1 MSRYFEAFHKTNP
14 DAVEQV
20 LPEAPGPLVSGRARP
35 ETSGSPAA
43 VPPVEIAAVPAAAQP
58 VEVPVVPPA
67 SPFQFPERVRKVSI
81 RFHAGAPVFPFD
93 GTDTIAAER
102 YRSVRTKLIQHPS
115 RPKFLAISSS
125 GIGDG
130 KSITSINLAAA
141 LALKQE
147 ATVLLMECDFRRPSL
162 AGAMGVPGERGLA
175 NVLDGECPF
184 SDAVVQI
191 EGVPNLYF
199 LPAGEVKRNPV
210 ELLDSDAW
218 RSTCAF
224 IRKEFTYS
232 ILDCPPVGMLADYDL
247 IQAVCD
253 GVLIVARQDHTE
265 RSQLVKVLGSIP
277 REKLVGVVVNCA
289 TDWFLWKTHNYYG
302 YESISKPAG
311 AAT

>member
-115 RPKFLAISSS
+115 RPKLS
-125 GIGDG
+125 GHLQFRYRRRQEHHVHQSGSG
-130 KSITSINLAAA
+130 AGAQAGSYRAAD
-141 LALKQE
+141 
-147 ATVLLMECDFRRPSL
+147 ECDFRRPSWL
-162 AGAMGVPGERGLA
+162 ARWGCRGSEVWRTSSMASVPFPMLWYRSRGFPTFTFYRPER
-175 NVLDGECPF
+175 
-184 SDAVVQI
+184 
-191 EGVPNLYF
+191 
-199 LPAGEVKRNPV
+199 
-210 ELLDSDAW
+210 
-218 RSTCAF
+218 
-224 IRKEFTYS
+224 
-232 ILDCPPVGMLADYDL
+232 
-247 IQAVCD
+247 
-253 GVLIVARQDHTE
+253 
-265 RSQLVKVLGSIP
+265 
-277 REKLVGVVVNCA
+277 
-289 TDWFLWKTHNYYG
+289 
-302 YESISKPAG
+302 
-311 AAT
+311 